1 MPQHPVAAGKSSLDF
16 VDQGIAFFHITAKRG
31 GVYLDLACG
40 AGRYSLA
47 LAKHLKDGS
56 VIHAFDLWE
65 EGIATLK
72 EAAGDLDSATIKPE
86 VVDVTG
92 SLPLEDGVV
101 DTCFIATVMHDL
113 PVAKREHVVR
123 EIRRVLAPHGALVLI
138 EFKKIDHGP
147 GPRKEHRIGEDD
159 ADALVLP
166 QGFEK
171 VASVSLG
178 EFTYLVKYART

>member
-1 MPQHPVAAGKSSLDF
+1 MTQHPVAAGKSSLDH
-16 VDQGIAFFHITAKRG
+16 VDQDMAFFHITAKRG
-31 GVYLDLACG
+31 GTYLDLACG

-47 LAKHLKDGS
+47 LAKRLKDGS
-56 VIHAFDLWE
+56 VIHSFDLWE
-65 EGIATLK
+65 EGIASLRK
-72 EAAGDLDSATIKPE
+72 AADDFDSATINPK

-92 SLPLEDGVV
+92 PLPLEDGVV

-113 PVAKREHVVR
+113 PVEKREHVVR
-123 EIRRVLAPHGALVLI
+123 EIRRVLASRGALVLI

-159 ADALVLP
+159 ADALILP

-178 EFTYLVKYART
+178 EFTYLAKYAKT